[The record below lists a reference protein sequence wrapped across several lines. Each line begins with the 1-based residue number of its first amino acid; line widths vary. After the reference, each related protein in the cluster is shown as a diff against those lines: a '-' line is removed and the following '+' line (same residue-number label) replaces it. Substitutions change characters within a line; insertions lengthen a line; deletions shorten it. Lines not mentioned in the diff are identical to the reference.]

1 MVIHCFRMEHH
12 LAMDGGRWRC
22 PVSSRALQG
31 VGEVLIGTESV
42 ERRLH
47 LLLWCLMASDGLQ
60 SRGINAF
67 PGLLN
72 WYLECLSKWCFH
84 GLIKAGARLARSHVT
99 MLAVLLFRDLLA
111 NQVLLVY

>member
-1 MVIHCFRMEHH
+1 MEHH

-31 VGEVLIGTESV
+31 IGEGLVGTESV

-60 SRGINAF
+60 SRGINAY

-72 WYLECLSKWCFH
+72 WFFECLYNWYFH
-84 GLIKAGARLARSHVT
+84 GPIKAGARLARSQVT
-99 MLAVLLFRDLLA
+99 MLADLLFRDLLA
-111 NQVLLVY
+111 NQMVLALLVY